1 MSTKTKAA
9 KPATAK
15 KQVKVQDM
23 KPKKDAKA
31 GKKWWDMKTNTG
43 G

>member
-1 MSTKTKAA
+1 MEIDYLA
-9 KPATAK
+9 
-15 KQVKVQDM
+15 QDE
-23 KPKKDAKA
+23 KGNSKSA